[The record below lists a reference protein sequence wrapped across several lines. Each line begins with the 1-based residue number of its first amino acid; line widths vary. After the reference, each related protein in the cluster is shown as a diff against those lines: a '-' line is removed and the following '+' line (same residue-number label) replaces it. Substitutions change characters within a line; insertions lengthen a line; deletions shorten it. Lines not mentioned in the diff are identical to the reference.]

1 MPKILAH
8 LLAHVKTSLMMTDEK
23 VFDWKNTNKVHKLL
37 LETCKI
43 TNNEIGNKLFSKISR
58 SGSTGVM
65 TLIIGN
71 MIYCANVGD
80 SEAGMIYRK
89 GKKFDIKMMSVPHL
103 PTNPTEKKRIELS
116 GGVCQPYKRNF
127 YKEPR
132 SKIK

>member
-1 MPKILAH
+1 
-8 LLAHVKTSLMMTDEK
+8 LAHVKTILMMTGEE

-37 LETCKI
+37 SETFKI
-43 TNNEIGNKLFSKISR
+43 TNNEIGYNLFSKISS

-65 TLIIGN
+65 TLILGN

-80 SEAGMIYRK
+80 SEAGMVYQK

-103 PTNPTEKKRIELS
+103 PTNPTEKKRIEQS

-127 YKEPR
+127 FYFSK
-132 SKIK
+132 SKIQ